1 MPLLINLQLFL
12 VMKLFLFVLQNIVQA
27 TNSVLNPM
35 YVDQWNQIASSTGKG
50 VENVMEVY
58 EDYLNV
64 LMRNFVDTFTRPFEV
79 AEKNIGIFYFHSYK

>member
-1 MPLLINLQLFL
+1 M
-12 VMKLFLFVLQNIVQA
+12 FVLQNIVQA

-64 LMRNFVDTFTRPFEV
+64 LMQNFVDTFTRPFEV
-79 AEKNIGIFYFHSYK
+79 VEKNIGIIFISIHINKYREYYIVYVI